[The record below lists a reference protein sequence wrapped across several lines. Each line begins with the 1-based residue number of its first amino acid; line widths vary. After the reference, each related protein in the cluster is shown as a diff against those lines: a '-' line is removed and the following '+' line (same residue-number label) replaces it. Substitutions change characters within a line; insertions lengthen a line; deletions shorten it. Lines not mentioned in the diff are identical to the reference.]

1 MGVRFEPHPFRQY
14 KEGGEHD
21 GKPMAQVMEDSSNAP
36 RTVMIYVNDGKVK
49 IDVLD
54 RTLSTYEK
62 EEDIILESHE
72 FGPSDNIESFESA
85 FGMFKLMHRSEPCA
99 MFNTTGIR
107 IEGLSSDFELWEEVE
122 NADVVPPDQR

>member
-14 KEGGEHD
+14 QKGGEHD

-36 RTVMIYVNDGKVK
+36 KTVMIYVNNGKVK

-85 FGMFKLMHRSEPCA
+85 FGFFKLYHSSTPCA
-99 MFNTTGIR
+99 MFNTTGMR
-107 IEGLSSDFELWEEVE
+107 IVGMNSEFELWEVVE
-122 NADVVPPDQR
+122 NADTVPEDQR